1 MASEKAAA
9 EFQLEKEINR
19 AQEAQVCLLVLYT
32 FSKIIIPFLL
42 FIVQI
47 VY

>member
-19 AQEAQVCLLVLYT
+19 AQEAQVCLSV
-32 FSKIIIPFLL
+32 L
-42 FIVQI
+42 FILNNNYRCFPI
-47 VY
+47 HYSHNL